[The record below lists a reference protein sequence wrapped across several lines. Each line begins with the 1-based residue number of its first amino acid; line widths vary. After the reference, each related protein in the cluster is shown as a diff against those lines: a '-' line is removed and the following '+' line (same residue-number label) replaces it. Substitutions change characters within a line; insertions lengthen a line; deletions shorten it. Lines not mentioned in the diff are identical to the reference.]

1 MFVNLYIHIPTNG
14 LAAHA
19 AMQRLK
25 TIGIMVCQTSKE
37 IGPQRKVK
45 GLKEVAIMQWLML
58 PQKWE
63 VRSFTSSKDVRQ
75 SASGVKDKTPSQKS
89 FLYMTASEVTDDFV
103 RSDVLG
109 ECCQVFKSPA
119 GVCLF
124 TEI

>member
-1 MFVNLYIHIPTNG
+1 M
-14 LAAHA
+14 
-19 AMQRLK
+19 
-25 TIGIMVCQTSKE
+25 
-37 IGPQRKVK
+37 K
-45 GLKEVAIMQWLML
+45 GLKEVVEFDHAVVNVASEVLA
-58 PQKWE
+58 KE

-75 SASGVKDKTPSQKS
+75 SVSGVKDKTPSQKS